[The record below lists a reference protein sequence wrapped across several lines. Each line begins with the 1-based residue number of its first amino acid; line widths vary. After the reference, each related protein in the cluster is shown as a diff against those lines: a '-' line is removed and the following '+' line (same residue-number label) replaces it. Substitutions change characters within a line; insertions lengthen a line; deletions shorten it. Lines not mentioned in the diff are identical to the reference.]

1 MREVILKRI
10 EEATFKKVIAD
21 EPLIS
26 SGLLDSITLVELAVA
41 IEEEFDIKIPF
52 NDVNPQNFENAAN
65 IEKLV
70 VSLKNQ

>member
-52 NDVNPQNFENAAN
+52 TDVNPQNFENAAN